1 MAAAVAQYSYKEV
14 VTKAI
19 YIHQLRVLPPGKP
32 VQLQA
37 LPEATNQALYTR
49 LVDVSEWGQISV
61 DKMGLVN

>member
-1 MAAAVAQYSYKEV
+1 
-14 VTKAI
+14 
-19 YIHQLRVLPPGKP
+19 